1 MCFSKRIMIYFQK
14 LGIWRR
20 VNLRCWINSLCCWVE
35 SIQGGPCSAGLRGWK
50 ETPTLFWL
58 YLYPAA
64 KAAKGDS
71 CWRWNRNEC
80 QFSGMIWDFC
90 FWDPKS
96 NNWDNYKT
104 TQTVK
109 NIFSYSLLPPKVK
122 PEDIIPFLLL
132 LLLKY
137 MSYELWL
144 GEKYNRVLLVVI
156 IARGLKANKWL
167 QWQLQ

>member
-1 MCFSKRIMIYFQK
+1 M
-14 LGIWRR
+14 
-20 VNLRCWINSLCCWVE
+20 
-35 SIQGGPCSAGLRGWK
+35 
-50 ETPTLFWL
+50 
-58 YLYPAA
+58 
-64 KAAKGDS
+64 
-71 CWRWNRNEC
+71 
-80 QFSGMIWDFC
+80 
-90 FWDPKS
+90 
-96 NNWDNYKT
+96 
-104 TQTVK
+104 K